1 MLNHIR
7 CFTISFGLLVIS
19 HASAF
24 SQPLLEEWE
33 RIEPPPAPEIATVT
47 PDVET
52 TALLIMDFN
61 GRTCTPEGRVRC
73 YNIIPRVEDLLRR
86 ARAAGMEVVYTHG
99 PNMELTDFVPELAPV
114 GGERVYQRPFDKFYG
129 STLEDDLRADGID
142 TLILA
147 GTAAMGAVFA
157 TGAGAVV
164 RDFDIIVPIDGMA
177 ADTAYEEQFVV
188 WYMATANTFRP
199 KTVLTSTDL
208 IGF

>member
-7 CFTISFGLLVIS
+7 RFSIWFVLVAFS
-19 HASAF
+19 HVSAF

-33 RIEPPPAPEIATVT
+33 RIEPPPAPEVATVT
-47 PDVET
+47 LDVET

-61 GRTCTPEGRVRC
+61 GRTCTPEGRARC
-73 YNIIPRVEDLLRR
+73 YDIVPRVEELLRR
-86 ARAAGMEVVYTHG
+86 ARGAGMEVVYTHG
-99 PNMELTDFVPELAPV
+99 PNMELTDFVTELAPL

-142 TLILA
+142 TLILV
-147 GTAAMGAVFA
+147 GTSAMGAVFA
-157 TGAGAVV
+157 TGAGAVA

-177 ADTAYEEQFVV
+177 ADTTYEEQFVV
-188 WYMATANTFRP
+188 WYMATANIFRP
-199 KTVLTSTDL
+199 KTVLTRSDL